1 VSLKILHLEDNER
14 DAILI
19 EDLLNQHH
27 VPCTC
32 LRVETEA
39 EFRAALA
46 REKQLDL
53 VLADLS
59 LPTFD
64 GKSAMQILSRD
75 RPHVPFIFV
84 SGTLGEESAIE
95 SIKLGA
101 TDYVLKSRLSR
112 LPLAVER
119 AVAEARERNNRRQLE
134 QQLLCVQRLEG
145 FGMIAAG
152 ITHDLKNLLHP
163 VKFASCLIQEECE
176 GRVGTA
182 AAQPQN
188 KKLLELAT
196 LIRSSADRGIEMV
209 DQVMGLFRVAE
220 KRPQRLDVAGIVT
233 QLADLIGSAYP
244 ALEVITELGPRLP
257 AAYGQ
262 PHEIHQAL
270 LNLAMN
276 ARDAMKGKGRLWI
289 GAASVQLDEAFF
301 TPDEPGNPGEYLHL
315 WVRDSGPGIPEA
327 LLQRIFEPLFT
338 TKKDGAGTGL
348 GLVSVTI
355 IVRNHRGY
363 SRVSNIPGGGA
374 QFDLY
379 FRGGQKEAEPEPEA
393 GPAAP
398 SEKLPTG
405 SGEKIG
411 IIADE
416 ASLRAALQ
424 DILTSYGYEIRMAE
438 NSARA
443 LQALEAEAVDLM
455 ILDWEPSL
463 LGGPETARLLRLRR
477 PVPIILTTT
486 NPALQLDDGLKKLGI
501 GAVLHRPFDTGQLLR
516 AMEEVLAV
524 AAGR

>member
-1 VSLKILHLEDNER
+1 MPLKILHLEDNER

-32 LRVETEA
+32 IRVETEGA
-39 EFRAALA
+39 FRAALA
-46 REKQLDL
+46 REKKLDL

-64 GKSAMQILSRD
+64 GKTAMRILSLE
-75 RPHVPFIFV
+75 RPHLPFIFV
-84 SGTLGEESAIE
+84 SGTLGEEAAIE

-119 AVAEARERNNRRQLE
+119 AIAEARERNSRRQLE

-176 GRVGTA
+176 GREGTA
-182 AAQPQN
+182 TVQPQN

-196 LIRSSADRGIEMV
+196 LIRTSADRGIEMV

-220 KRPQRLDVAGIVT
+220 KRPQRLEVTEIVQ
-233 QLADLIGSAYP
+233 QLADLVAGAYP
-244 ALEVITELGPRLP
+244 NLEVITEIAPRLP

-262 PHEIHQAL
+262 PNEIHQAL

-276 ARDAMKGKGRLWI
+276 ARDAMQGKGRLWI
-289 GAASVQLDEAFF
+289 GAGPAQLDEDFF
-301 TPDEPGNPGEYLHL
+301 TADEPGNAGEYLHL
-315 WVRDSGPGIPEA
+315 WVRDSGPGIPKG
-327 LLQRIFEPLFT
+327 LIDRIFEPLFT

-363 SRVSNIPGGGA
+363 ARVSNIPEGGA

-379 FRGGQKEAEPEPEA
+379 FRAGQKEPEPASEP
-393 GPAAP
+393 PAPARQ
-398 SEKLPTG
+398 LPIG
-405 SGEKIG
+405 HGEKIG
-411 IIADE
+411 LVSGE
-416 ASLRAALQ
+416 AALRAALR
-424 DILTSYGYEIRMAE
+424 DILNTYSYEVRVAE
-438 NSARA
+438 SSARA
-443 LQALEAEAVDLM
+443 LQTFETEEVDLL
-455 ILDWEPSL
+455 ILDWELSI
-463 LGGPETARLLRLRR
+463 LGGPETARLLQQRR
-477 PVPIILTTT
+477 PVPIVLTTT
-486 NPALQLDDGLKKLGI
+486 NRNLQLDDELKKLGI
-501 GAVLHRPFDTGQLLR
+501 AAVLHRPFDTGQLLQVVD
-516 AMEEVLAV
+516 EVLAV
-524 AAGR
+524 AAR

>member
-1 VSLKILHLEDNER
+1 MPLKILHLEDNER

-27 VPCTC
+27 IACTC
-32 LRVETEA
+32 IRVETEA
-39 EFRAALA
+39 EFCAALA

-59 LPTFD
+59 LPAFD
-64 GKSAMQILSRD
+64 GKSAMRILSRE

-119 AVAEARERNNRRQLE
+119 AVAEARERNSRRQLE

-163 VKFASCLIQEECE
+163 VKFASCLIEEECGRRE
-176 GRVGTA
+176 GRQGGGSPA
-182 AAQPQN
+182 EN
-188 KKLLELAT
+188 KKLLELAA
-196 LIRSSADRGIEMV
+196 LIRNSADRGIEMV

-220 KRPQRLDVAGIVT
+220 KRPQRLEGARIVA
-233 QLADLIGSAYP
+233 QLADLVGSAYP
-244 ALEVITELGPRLP
+244 DLEIITEVASQLP

-262 PHEIHQAL
+262 PNEIHQAL

-276 ARDAMKGKGRLWI
+276 ARDAMHGKGRLWI
-289 GAASVQLDEAFF
+289 GAAPIQLDEAFF
-301 TPDEPGNPGEYLHL
+301 TAEEPGNPGEYLHL
-315 WVRDSGPGIPEA
+315 WVRDSGPGIPQE
-327 LLQRIFEPLFT
+327 LLDRIFEPLFT

-363 SRVSNIPGGGA
+363 SRVSNLPEGGA

-379 FRGGQKEAEPEPEA
+379 FRAGQKEPEPTSA
-393 GPAAP
+393 AAAP
-398 SEKLPTG
+398 ARDLPVG
-405 SGEKIG
+405 NGERIG
-411 IIADE
+411 LIADE
-416 ASLRAALQ
+416 AALRAVLRN
-424 DILTSYGYEIRMAE
+424 ILATYGYEIRVTE
-438 NSARA
+438 SSTRA
-443 LQALEAEAVDLM
+443 LQAFEGEEVDLM
-455 ILDWEPSL
+455 ILDWEPSA
-463 LGGPETARLLRLRR
+463 LGGPETARLLQLRQ
-477 PVPIILTTT
+477 PAPIIVTTT
-486 NPALQLDDGLKKLGI
+486 HHDLQLDDGLKKLGVA
-501 GAVLHRPFDTGQLLR
+501 AVLHRPFDTDQLLR
-516 AMEEVLAV
+516 AVDEVLRMAP
-524 AAGR
+524 R